1 MFFEF
6 AYKGDSLRASFDM
19 VLGRLLDHRATT
31 TKKRGGG
38 GEMGG
43 LKDTEKL
50 FVPLEK
56 SFLYPCSCVIF
67 EIHQSI

>member
-6 AYKGDSLRASFDM
+6 AYKGDSLRASFDG
-19 VLGRLLDHRATT
+19 LGKVVGPSRDNN
-31 TKKRGGG
+31 KKRG

>member
-31 TKKRGGG
+31 TKKRGGRG
-38 GEMGG
+38 NGRFEGYG
-43 LKDTEKL
+43 KIVCASGK
-50 FVPLEK
+50 
-56 SFLYPCSCVIF
+56 IF
-67 EIHQSI
+67 PIPVLMRNI